1 MSTTPSLLKLL
12 VLATRAVEDELNAEL
27 RARLPGDLRPA
38 HYAVFRYLDPE
49 GSRVGDL
56 ADAAGMTQQSMGE
69 LVGRLESAGLVRR
82 EVDPGDRRARR
93 VVCTREGVAV
103 LGLAGDRLAAI
114 EERIRTDVGP
124 AELRRLREL
133 LVRVAGSAGGPE
145 GAATP

>member
-1 MSTTPSLLKLL
+1 MPSLLKLL

-38 HYAVFRYLDPE
+38 HYAVFRYLDPA

-69 LVGRLESAGLVRR
+69 LVGRLEAAGLVRR

-93 VVCTREGVAV
+93 VVCTPAGDAALR
-103 LGLAGDRLAAI
+103 LAGVRLAGI
-114 EERIRTDVGP
+114 EERVRADVG
-124 AELRRLREL
+124 ADGVARLREL
-133 LVRVAGSAGGPE
+133 LAGVVAVLDGSDDAMSG
-145 GAATP
+145 

>member
-1 MSTTPSLLKLL
+1 MSRTTSLLKLL

-27 RARLPGDLRPA
+27 RARLPGELRPA

-93 VVCTREGVAV
+93 VVCTPDGAAALR
-103 LGLAGDRLAAI
+103 LARDRLAAI
-114 EERIRTDVGP
+114 EDRIHAEVG
-124 AELRRLREL
+124 AGEVARLREL
-133 LVRVAGSAGGPE
+133 LARVAGAPDGPGGAP
-145 GAATP
+145 AA